1 MLVTPGV
8 FGKPQAIDCVAAH
21 VNRRAVTLTD
31 VRILRE
37 FGIGE
42 EAAPGSAPAT
52 PESVLGRAVDRLLV
66 VDLMRGNFPVPGEE
80 LDARLAGLKG
90 RFEPADWQRRL
101 TEFGIAESGI
111 RSYLESLLQYER
123 MVAVRFGQPPEVGP
137 EEIQNAYDREFA
149 PARAAAGLEP
159 LPLDRVRGEIEETLK
174 ARKRQAQ
181 ISDWI
186 QGLRGQAEVSFHDE
200 CLASLK

>member
-1 MLVTPGV
+1 M
-8 FGKPQAIDCVAAH
+8 AAH

-42 EAAPGSAPAT
+42 EAAPGSAPADLET
-52 PESVLGRAVDRLLV
+52 VLERAVDRLIV

-80 LDARLAGLKG
+80 LDARLAALKG
-90 RFEPADWQRRL
+90 RFEPADWERRL
-101 TEFGIAESGI
+101 ADFGIAESGI
-111 RSYLESLLQYER
+111 RSYLESLLQYQR
-123 MVAVRFGQPPEVGP
+123 MVAVRFGQPPEVDP
-137 EEIQNAYDREFA
+137 EEIQKAYDREFA

-159 LPLDRVRGEIEETLK
+159 RPLDQVRGEIVETLRD
-174 ARKRQAQ
+174 RKRQAQ

-186 QGLRGQAEVSFHDE
+186 HGLREQAEVSFHNE